1 MIVWP
6 FFIDKYICIHH
17 NPLKFT
23 LMIAKGQPR
32 TGDIKS
38 TIISSLYS
46 FLVWLF
52 AFLELQLVSLLLPS
66 FCDKFSF
73 MVSKLVSPHLSAPIF
88 LLTWG
93 LKVVG
98 FIMASIFYGWYG
110 FDATWLCEGY
120 TPDDRYR
127 LVERHWAYLLGFGL
141 PYTIVIKST
150 DFFLG
155 YGLYLLLYP
164 LCIISACVVDIKKR
178 TKVEEDENRSDKG
191 FKSHEIFSIPLFD
204 LPQFVTSA
212 FLGGI
217 DKQYKYKDKNRKK
230 QVKIMKFK

>member
-1 MIVWP
+1 MGLPIWILCYVCSILWYQ
-6 FFIDKYICIHH
+6 D
-17 NPLKFT
+17 
-23 LMIAKGQPR
+23 IADNTFKHIKGQPR

-127 LVERHWAYLLGFGL
+127 LVE
-141 PYTIVIKST
+141 
-150 DFFLG
+150 
-155 YGLYLLLYP
+155 
-164 LCIISACVVDIKKR
+164 
-178 TKVEEDENRSDKG
+178 
-191 FKSHEIFSIPLFD
+191 
-204 LPQFVTSA
+204 
-212 FLGGI
+212 
-217 DKQYKYKDKNRKK
+217 
-230 QVKIMKFK
+230 